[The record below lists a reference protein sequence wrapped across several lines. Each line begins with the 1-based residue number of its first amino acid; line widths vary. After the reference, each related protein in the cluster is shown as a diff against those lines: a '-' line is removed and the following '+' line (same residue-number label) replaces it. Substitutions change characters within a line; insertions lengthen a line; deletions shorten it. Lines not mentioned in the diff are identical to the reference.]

1 MKNIATDQIL
11 AFSWFDIWYINQPI
25 VSYSFVHLKRVCNAK
40 VLSRYMYLRLWSL
53 EDLSQNTPPLQTS
66 FVYIRGLLKRLN
78 KLMMQAY
85 VYISLDYDCDL
96 VNGAKVTRHMVCKN
110 MSFAMFRNAKKHPK
124 MKQNGERDEMS
135 NLFLV

>member
-1 MKNIATDQIL
+1 MESRR
-11 AFSWFDIWYINQPI
+11 F
-25 VSYSFVHLKRVCNAK
+25 VSKYPP
-40 VLSRYMYLRLWSL
+40 
-53 EDLSQNTPPLQTS
+53 PPLQTS

-85 VYISLDYDCDL
+85 VYISLDYACDL

>member
-53 EDLSQNTPPLQTS
+53 EDLSQNTPPSKPHL
-66 FVYIRGLLKRLN
+66 YIFGDLKRLN

-85 VYISLDYDCDL
+85 VYISLDYACDL

-110 MSFAMFRNAKKHPK
+110 MSLAMFRNAKKTTPK
-124 MKQNGERDEMS
+124 
-135 NLFLV
+135 